1 MDKLIIEGGRP
12 LEGSIRT
19 CGSKNAVLPILAA
32 SLLTGETLR
41 ITGAPRLADVSTM
54 LDILRDLGAEADQAE
69 DGTIEISAEGDIR
82 GEAPWERVRRMR
94 GSVCVMGPLL
104 TRLGRAKVSLPGG
117 CAFGVRPIDIHLKG
131 LRALGAKVRIE
142 HGYVVCE
149 APPGGCE
156 TARNTTC
163 PQ

>member
-1 MDKLIIEGGRP
+1 
-12 LEGSIRT
+12 
-19 CGSKNAVLPILAA
+19 
-32 SLLTGETLR
+32 
-41 ITGAPRLADVSTM
+41 M

-131 LRALGAKVRIE
+131 LRASGRRFASS
-142 HGYVVCE
+142 
-149 APPGGCE
+149 
-156 TARNTTC
+156 TARRLRSAPGWLRGGRVFLGRPTVRASSARRTW
-163 PQ
+163 